1 MADTYYGYSERLAE
15 NQIDWATIGKDLS
28 KALSDEATI
37 RKTKQAALETA
48 IQDATKR
55 ISNYETGDSSLGNKR
70 MAELASNTT
79 QYLQTIQRLW
89 KSGQLNT
96 QQLTEFTNNVN
107 TGIDGA
113 LELNKDYQ
121 AEYKRMKE
129 RAESADPATRSQL
142 LEQWEKSEI
151 ANYGT
156 LTNTQYYIDPTS
168 GLINLAKIKKETVDG
183 KEVVTMGDE
192 FMTVNDARSRL
203 KNEYNYFDSAKAT
216 SDIVDSLGTTVLEI
230 REKGGPSTAG
240 IIRTITDPRYKQDL
254 KDKGD
259 TKSLEAAKLFED
271 VINRQIEGMAS
282 NPLNALSYL
291 TNDVKVD
298 PVTGKAYT
306 FTRNPEEQT
315 SSDVVLLKI
324 DEMGRSY
331 PDFTTEMGKKQY
343 QVFKEKM
350 RNDILIK
357 LDTKEEIATYNEPEP
372 NYGGG
377 GGGDDDKTPKNNLYE
392 DLYSAWDLSKTNSSQ
407 SAARLTALA
416 KGEYQFKWVKGGLQA
431 YKLNPKY
438 GVDPKATDQYI
449 AVGTPVTNLDALQ
462 TYFYS
467 DRQTYDLEKER
478 ANKNKTTT
486 KPKPAVNTS
495 KYN

>member
-1 MADTYYGYSERLAE
+1 
-15 NQIDWATIGKDLS
+15 
-28 KALSDEATI
+28 
-37 RKTKQAALETA
+37 
-48 IQDATKR
+48 
-55 ISNYETGDSSLGNKR
+55 
-70 MAELASNTT
+70 
-79 QYLQTIQRLW
+79 
-89 KSGQLNT
+89 
-96 QQLTEFTNNVN
+96 
-107 TGIDGA
+107 
-113 LELNKDYQ
+113 
-121 AEYKRMKE
+121 MKE

-230 REKGGPSTAG
+230 REKGGPGRAG

-259 TKSLEAAKLFED
+259 TKTLEAAKLFED

-357 LDTKEEIATYNEPEP
+357 LDTKEEIDTYNEPEP

-478 ANKNKTTT
+478 ANKNKLLQ
-486 KPKPAVNTS
+486 S
-495 KYN
+495 LSLQ

>member
-1 MADTYYGYSERLAE
+1 
-15 NQIDWATIGKDLS
+15 
-28 KALSDEATI
+28 
-37 RKTKQAALETA
+37 
-48 IQDATKR
+48 
-55 ISNYETGDSSLGNKR
+55 
-70 MAELASNTT
+70 
-79 QYLQTIQRLW
+79 
-89 KSGQLNT
+89 
-96 QQLTEFTNNVN
+96 
-107 TGIDGA
+107 
-113 LELNKDYQ
+113 
-121 AEYKRMKE
+121 
-129 RAESADPATRSQL
+129 
-142 LEQWEKSEI
+142 
-151 ANYGT
+151 
-156 LTNTQYYIDPTS
+156 
-168 GLINLAKIKKETVDG
+168 
-183 KEVVTMGDE
+183 
-192 FMTVNDARSRL
+192 
-203 KNEYNYFDSAKAT
+203 
-216 SDIVDSLGTTVLEI
+216 
-230 REKGGPSTAG
+230 
-240 IIRTITDPRYKQDL
+240 
-254 KDKGD
+254 
-259 TKSLEAAKLFED
+259 
-271 VINRQIEGMAS
+271 MAS